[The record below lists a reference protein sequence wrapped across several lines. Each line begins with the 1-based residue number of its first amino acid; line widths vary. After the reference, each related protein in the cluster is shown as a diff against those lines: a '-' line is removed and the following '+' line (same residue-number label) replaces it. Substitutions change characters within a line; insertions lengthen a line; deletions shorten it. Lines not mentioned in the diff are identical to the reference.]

1 MMFVMGMMSSRMMV
15 IMVVIMVVIMI
26 MEIVMCYIRFL
37 AGISSGERGKG
48 VAGEDQS
55 EEGGREGGE
64 EDISVRR

>member
-1 MMFVMGMMSSRMMV
+1 MEMITKIVMG
-15 IMVVIMVVIMI
+15 
-26 MEIVMCYIRFL
+26 CIRFL

>member
-1 MMFVMGMMSSRMMV
+1 
-15 IMVVIMVVIMI
+15 MVVIKIMK
-26 MEIVMCYIRFL
+26 IVMCCIRFF

>member
-1 MMFVMGMMSSRMMV
+1 ME
-15 IMVVIMVVIMI
+15 MI
-26 MEIVMCYIRFL
+26 IEIVMGCIRFL
-37 AGISSGERGKG
+37 AGISSGERGEG